1 MSAACIALLTDFG
14 AGEYTGI
21 MKGVLADLAPGT
33 RVIDVSH
40 DLSRFSILSAAYVL
54 YSAWDYFPRGT
65 VFCVVVDP
73 GVGSR
78 RELLFA
84 EAEQRRLVAPDNG
97 VVSLLARFKAD
108 LRCYRLR
115 RPDSRGPSGSSWSAT
130 FHGRDILAPAA
141 ARAAAGKSGSLRG
154 DVIEPHVSPHAR
166 PEASRQDSVYTGRIL
181 HIDHFGTCVSSLHT
195 SDLQILGDAARLRVT
210 SGPFSQVGLKQ
221 YYEEVPR
228 GQPLAYLGSSGFL
241 EIALREENAARRL
254 GLRLLDR
261 VSAATAEGEST

>member
-14 AGEYTGI
+14 SGEYTGI

-78 RELLFA
+78 RGLLFA
-84 EAEQRRLVAPDNG
+84 EAGQRRLVAPDNG

-115 RPDSRGPSGSSWSAT
+115 RPAGRGPSGPALSAT

-141 ARAAAGKSGSLRG
+141 ARAAAGTTDRLRG
-154 DVIEPHVSPHAR
+154 DVIAPHICPHAS
-166 PEASRQDSVYTGRIL
+166 PEASRQDSLYTGCIL
-181 HIDHFGTCVSSLHT
+181 HIDHFGNCVSSLHK
-195 SDLQILGDAARLRVT
+195 SDLKTLGDAARLRVT
-210 SGPFSQVGLKQ
+210 AGDFTQVGLKHH
-221 YYEEVPR
+221 YAEVPR
-228 GQPLAYLGSSGFL
+228 GQPLAYLDSSGFL

-254 GLRLLDR
+254 GLKLLDR
-261 VSAATAEGEST
+261 VSAATTEGKIT